1 MSNYIN
7 QVSDSLKN
15 HISELANNPCL
26 FLRNPNV
33 DFSRKRKIDFK
44 TFIGIM
50 MNSGGATMSKELLD
64 FFDFNKNTPSVSAFT
79 QQRSKVLPEAFEYLF
94 KSFTDDNLPTT
105 NNYHGYRLIA
115 CDGSNLTIATNQKDP
130 ETFWERNQHGS
141 IVNKLHLNAFYD
153 VLNRIYTDV
162 LVQTAADYNEF
173 RACATMIDRS
183 KLENVILV
191 ADRGYENYNIFAHA
205 IEKGWKFAIRVKDK
219 NSNGIASG
227 LNLPPNDEFDIDIT
241 QIFSRKNTKTTKNA
255 GYKWMPVNQVFDY
268 LPRKS
273 DKTYELSFRIIRFP
287 IGSNSYEIIIT
298 NLDRNIFDVK
308 KINNPI
314 AELFDVSKQ
323 NIEILKENIYSS
335 YKGKTI
341 TAFELFEEH
350 QITGNYCRSQYAKAL
365 RELVE
370 ENRIKSKFTD
380 GKNHIVSVLIS
391 KNCIIEFK

>member
-115 CDGSNLTIATNQKDP
+115 CDGSNLTIAANQKDP

-162 LVQTAADYNEF
+162 LVQTAADYNES

-227 LNLPPNDEFDIDIT
+227 LNLPSNDELDIDIT
-241 QIFSRKNTKTTKNA
+241 QIFSRKIQRPQKMQA
-255 GYKWMPVNQVFDY
+255 
-268 LPRKS
+268 
-273 DKTYELSFRIIRFP
+273 
-287 IGSNSYEIIIT
+287 
-298 NLDRNIFDVK
+298 
-308 KINNPI
+308 
-314 AELFDVSKQ
+314 
-323 NIEILKENIYSS
+323 
-335 YKGKTI
+335 
-341 TAFELFEEH
+341 
-350 QITGNYCRSQYAKAL
+350 
-365 RELVE
+365 
-370 ENRIKSKFTD
+370 
-380 GKNHIVSVLIS
+380 IS
-391 KNCIIEFK
+391 GCL

>member
-15 HISELANNPCL
+15 HISELANNPCS

-79 QQRSKVLPEAFEYLF
+79 QQRSKVLPE
-94 KSFTDDNLPTT
+94 
-105 NNYHGYRLIA
+105 
-115 CDGSNLTIATNQKDP
+115 
-130 ETFWERNQHGS
+130 TFWERNQYGS

-205 IEKGWKFAIRVKDK
+205 IEKGWKFAIRIKDK

-273 DKTYELSFRIIRFP
+273 DKTYELSFEMAHYADIGIILHREKY
-287 IGSNSYEIIIT
+287 IRATRSTSS
-298 NLDRNIFDVK
+298 FD
-308 KINNPI
+308 
-314 AELFDVSKQ
+314 
-323 NIEILKENIYSS
+323 
-335 YKGKTI
+335 
-341 TAFELFEEH
+341 
-350 QITGNYCRSQYAKAL
+350 
-365 RELVE
+365 
-370 ENRIKSKFTD
+370 
-380 GKNHIVSVLIS
+380 LIS
-391 KNCIIEFK
+391 LLVASIIGCSVMP